1 MINTSIPARIHAA
14 QQVIIPHLADAN
26 AAHNDIL
33 LGRLRRAID
42 LDLCIEGSRSSVQ
55 LPRPTNLTILHPV
68 PKVVG
73 IADLL
78 DGIPFPVNFVTAMV
92 MELSGPSMQLTERT
106 PATIAKQ
113 LGMLY
118 NKSSIIPDVLGLNP
132 KSSMNEQFA
141 TIVTALMLP
150 GYVELDIGFDS
161 RDVRLFEACVVK
173 ALLAYSPDGITSH
186 VSRRTAMD
194 VEDIIF
200 DALVHN
206 RQVIGG
212 IINRDRL
219 PFSRNLAVIGVVT
232 AAQLV
237 TLRPTPQSGG
247 WGDAGVRPLADDAM
261 AAMYPE
267 CPRRPIYY
275 GADVNHEDDVVAAVR
290 LIKVTPLV
298 LVLESIIHTCA
309 SKSQR
314 DALSDLFR
322 HYIFWIRH
330 RGI

>member
-1 MINTSIPARIHAA
+1 MS
-14 QQVIIPHLADAN
+14 
-26 AAHNDIL
+26 
-33 LGRLRRAID
+33 
-42 LDLCIEGSRSSVQ
+42 
-55 LPRPTNLTILHPV
+55 
-68 PKVVG
+68 
-73 IADLL
+73 
-78 DGIPFPVNFVTAMV
+78 
-92 MELSGPSMQLTERT
+92 
-106 PATIAKQ
+106 
-113 LGMLY
+113 Y
-118 NKSSIIPDVLGLNP
+118 NKSSIIPDVLDLNP

-330 RGI
+330 RGIQIHF